1 MSEIEDPEPTTLV
14 LFFSVLALAG
24 LGLYRRGQ
32 NKVKA
37 QMFAAMVEPSAI
49 ESTTGDEV
57 DANVIVDDVEE
68 DKDDD
73 LDLELIDI
81 ESIED

>member
-1 MSEIEDPEPTTLV
+1 
-14 LFFSVLALAG
+14 
-24 LGLYRRGQ
+24 
-32 NKVKA
+32 
-37 QMFAAMVEPSAI
+37 MFAAMVEPSAI

-57 DANVIVDDVEE
+57 DADVIVDDVEE
-68 DKDDD
+68 DMDDD

>member
-1 MSEIEDPEPTTLV
+1 
-14 LFFSVLALAG
+14 
-24 LGLYRRGQ
+24 
-32 NKVKA
+32 
-37 QMFAAMVEPSAI
+37 MFAAMVEPSAI

-57 DANVIVDDVEE
+57 DVDVIVDDVEE
-68 DKDDD
+68 DMDDD